1 MKLLGT
7 LLAAGC
13 AMTGFLLLRRPASY
27 SLLDKVVVITG
38 GSRGLGLALA
48 REFARNRAKLALLA
62 RDREELERAATD
74 LRSLGAEV
82 TTWTCD
88 VQREQDVAETIS
100 AIGGEY
106 GHIDVLV
113 NNAGIM
119 LVAPLDLMV
128 KEDFEEAMNVH
139 FWAAYRVTMAAL
151 PLLKQSPPSRIVNIS
166 SIGGRVAVPH
176 MAPYCA
182 SKFALAGFSDAIRAE
197 LARQGV
203 HVTSVFPGL
212 MRTGSHINAEF
223 KGSHAMEYAWFSISA
238 GLPFLS
244 IDASRAAR
252 QIVEATRNGRPE
264 LTITLQ
270 ARALILAQALA
281 PNLFARALQLGNAFL
296 PENPGGEAHSRRKGY
311 HCQSDVS
318 PSRLTQLADAASPL
332 FNEEPKPE

>member
-1 MKLLGT
+1 MKLLGA
-7 LLAAGC
+7 LLAACGL
-13 AMTGFLLLRRPASY
+13 AGLLLLRRPVNY
-27 SLLDKVVVITG
+27 SLADKVVVITG

-48 REFARNRAKLALLA
+48 REFSRHGAKVALLA

-74 LRSLGAEV
+74 LRDSGAEV

-88 VQREQDVAETIS
+88 VQRDQEVEKTIS
-100 AIGGEY
+100 AIGREY
-106 GHIDVLV
+106 GRIDVLV

-128 KEDFEEAMNVH
+128 KADFEEAMNVH

-151 PLLKQSPPSRIVNIS
+151 PLLKQSRPSRIVNIS

-182 SKFALAGFSDAIRAE
+182 SKFAVSGFSDAIRAE
-197 LARQGV
+197 LAREGV
-203 HVTSVFPGL
+203 QVTSVSPGL

-223 KGSHAMEYAWFSISA
+223 KGSHAKEFAWFSISA
-238 GLPFLS
+238 GMPFLS

-252 QIVEATRNGRPE
+252 QIVEAARSGRPE

-281 PNLFARALQLGNAFL
+281 PNLFARAIQLVN
-296 PENPGGEAHSRRKGY
+296 
-311 HCQSDVS
+311 V
-318 PSRLTQLADAASPL
+318 LAS
-332 FNEEPKPE
+332 

>member
-1 MKLLGT
+1 MKLLGA
-7 LLAAGC
+7 LLAACGL
-13 AMTGFLLLRRPASY
+13 AGLLLLRRPVNY
-27 SLLDKVVVITG
+27 SLADKVVVITG

-48 REFARNRAKLALLA
+48 REFSRQGAKVALLA

-74 LRSLGAEV
+74 LRDSGAEV

-88 VQREQDVAETIS
+88 VQRDQEVKKTIS
-100 AIGGEY
+100 AIGREY
-106 GHIDVLV
+106 GRIDVLV

-119 LVAPLDLMV
+119 LVAPLELMV
-128 KEDFEEAMNVH
+128 KADFEEAMNVH

-151 PLLKQSPPSRIVNIS
+151 PLLKQSRPSRIVNIS

-182 SKFALAGFSDAIRAE
+182 SKFAVSGFSDAIRAE
-197 LARQGV
+197 LARDGV
-203 HVTSVFPGL
+203 QVTSVSPGL

-223 KGSHAMEYAWFSISA
+223 KGSHAKEFAWFSISA
-238 GLPFLS
+238 GMPFLS

-252 QIVEATRNGRPE
+252 QIVEAARSGRPE

-281 PNLFARALQLGNAFL
+281 PNLFARAIQLVNVLL
-296 PENPGGEAHSRRKGY
+296 PDNPGGEA
-311 HCQSDVS
+311 
-318 PSRLTQLADAASPL
+318 T
-332 FNEEPKPE
+332 EPP

>member
-1 MKLLGT
+1 MNLPGA
-7 LLAAGC
+7 LLAVCGL
-13 AMTGFLLLRRPASY
+13 TGLFLLRRPVNY
-27 SLLDKVVVITG
+27 SLVEKLVVITG

-48 REFARNRAKLALLA
+48 REFSRKGAKLALLA
-62 RDREELERAATD
+62 RDREELERAAAD
-74 LRSLGAEV
+74 LRNSGGEV

-88 VQREQDVAETIS
+88 VQRDQDVEETIS
-100 AIGGEY
+100 AIGRKY
-106 GHIDVLV
+106 GRIDILV

-151 PLLKQSPPSRIVNIS
+151 PFLKQSRPSRIVNIS
-166 SIGGRVAVPH
+166 SIGGRVAIPH

-182 SKFALAGFSDAIRAE
+182 SKFAVAGFSDAIRSE
-197 LARQGV
+197 LASSGV
-203 HVTSVFPGL
+203 SVTSVSPGL

-223 KGSHAMEYAWFSISA
+223 KGSHAREFAWFSIGA
-238 GLPFLS
+238 GMPFLS
-244 IDASRAAR
+244 IDAARAAR
-252 QIVEATRNGRPE
+252 QIVEAARSGRPE

-281 PNLFARALQLGNAFL
+281 PNLFARALQLINVLL
-296 PENPGGEAHSRRKGY
+296 PENPGGDVETRRKGY

-318 PSRLTQLADAASPL
+318 PSRLTQLADAASPNY
-332 FNEEPKPE
+332 NELPKPE